1 MRAVVILI
9 ALTSLGASAAAS
21 TPAPSRTQGLD
32 HGQMGQTWPIAEPD
46 LLTVIKSRLDHAQA
60 TGRLDEMNRQFAEK
74 VRSRVMRP
82 VPVAGISPTLET
94 RSWEFDPAIRIDN
107 DIRDHKG
114 NLIAV
119 AGQRVNPLAAS
130 ALSKKLIFVDGD
142 DPTEVAWAIKHGA
155 DEKAKIIFVNGSPF
169 ELMKVH
175 QRRFY
180 FDQDGRLTGHFGIRH
195 TPARVEQ
202 RGDVLLVTE
211 VALPRSGRGRGL

>member
-1 MRAVVILI
+1 MRALAALI
-9 ALTSLGASAAAS
+9 ALGSLAASAAAS
-21 TPAPSRTQGLD
+21 TPAPSRTQAVD
-32 HGQMGQTWPIAEPD
+32 HGQIGQTWPIAEPD
-46 LLTVIKSRLDHAQA
+46 LLSVIKARLDHAQA
-60 TGRLDEMNRQFAEK
+60 TGKLEDMNRQFAEK
-74 VRSRVMRP
+74 VRGRVMRP
-82 VPVAGISPTLET
+82 VPVSGISPAIEN

-130 ALSKKLIFVDGD
+130 GLSKKLLFVDGD
-142 DPTEVAWAIKHGA
+142 DPAEVAWAIKHGG
-155 DEKAKIIFVNGSPF
+155 DDKAKIIFVNGSPF

-180 FDQDGRLTGHFGIRH
+180 FDQDGRLSGHFSIRH

-202 RGDVLLVTE
+202 SGDVLLVTE
-211 VALPRSGRGRGL
+211 LALPRSGRGKGL